1 MTLGGLVVDGKTGLV
16 IDTEGK
22 TFKGLYACGRNAA
35 GVPSSSYVSGLSLAD
50 CIFSGRRAGKSIAT
64 SSA

>member
-16 IDTEGK
+16 IGTDDK
-22 TFKGLYACGRNAA
+22 PFIGLYACGRNAA

-50 CIFSGRRAGKSIAT
+50 CIFSGRRAGRSVAHT
-64 SSA
+64 